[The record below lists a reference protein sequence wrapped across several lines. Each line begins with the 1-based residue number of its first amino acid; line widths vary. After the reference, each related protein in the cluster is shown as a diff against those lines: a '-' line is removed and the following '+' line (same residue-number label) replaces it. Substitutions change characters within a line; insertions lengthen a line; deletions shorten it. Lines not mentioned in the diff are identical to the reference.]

1 VSREEKSAR
10 FEKLNSVQRQFQ
22 RQIYERYVGRE
33 LNVLV
38 ERESSKSPSDMTGH
52 SACHKVVNFPG
63 SDSMLGN
70 IVRVR
75 ITQAKQN
82 SLYGEVVRG
91 TNPNVREGS
100 RQ

>member
-1 VSREEKSAR
+1 
-10 FEKLNSVQRQFQ
+10 
-22 RQIYERYVGRE
+22 VGRE